1 MYLTNIQSMRR
12 LYAYLLNGRIK
23 INNLPSRQTIHYRL
37 KRLSKK
43 KVSKKL
49 KRLFSTLLVID
60 SSEIRGKKKRLHL
73 LYEAKKKVLL
83 DFEIGN
89 NREVEHAEI
98 MLEDIEGSILLADRG
113 YWQWEFIEKMKE
125 KMKLYVRP
133 RGRKGKEF
141 MEREIN
147 RLIYSKRWEIEWYI
161 ERLKQRIK
169 MRGMNERTL
178 KAQITYM
185 LLGQQLIML
194 IDTLSAHP
202 KMIRLIEK

>member
-1 MYLTNIQSMRR
+1 M
-12 LYAYLLNGRIK
+12 
-23 INNLPSRQTIHYRL
+23 
-37 KRLSKK
+37 
-43 KVSKKL
+43 
-49 KRLFSTLLVID
+49 
-60 SSEIRGKKKRLHL
+60 
-73 LYEAKKKVLL
+73 LL

-89 NREVEHAEI
+89 NREVDHAEI
-98 MLEDIEGSILLADRG
+98 MLEDIEGLILLADRG

-133 RGRKGKEF
+133 RRRKGKEF

-169 MRGMNERTL
+169 MRGMNEKTL

-185 LLGQQLIML
+185 LLGQQLTML
-194 IDTLSAHP
+194 INTLSAHP
-202 KMIRLIEK
+202 KMIRLIGK

>member
-1 MYLTNIQSMRR
+1 
-12 LYAYLLNGRIK
+12 
-23 INNLPSRQTIHYRL
+23 L

-60 SSEIRGKKKRLHL
+60 SGEIRGKKKRLHL
-73 LYEAKKKVLL
+73 LYEANAKVLL

-89 NREVEHAEI
+89 NKEVEHAEV

-113 YWQWEFIEKMKE
+113 YWQWEFNEKMKE
-125 KMKLYVRP
+125 KMKIYVRP

-147 RLIYSKRWEIEWYI
+147 FMRIIVKYLFERSELYEGICNYI
-161 ERLKQRIK
+161 GSR
-169 MRGMNERTL
+169 NW
-178 KAQITYM
+178 
-185 LLGQQLIML
+185 
-194 IDTLSAHP
+194 P
-202 KMIRLIEK
+202 KVF

>member
-1 MYLTNIQSMRR
+1 MYLRKYPDHIFVLILSLMYLTNIQSMRK
-12 LYAYLLNGRIK
+12 LYAYLLDGRIK

-73 LYEAKKKVLL
+73 LYEAKEKVLL

-89 NREVEHAEI
+89 NKEVEHAEV

-133 RGRKGKEF
+133 RGRKGEEF

-185 LLGQQLIML
+185 LLG
-194 IDTLSAHP
+194 
-202 KMIRLIEK
+202 

>member
-1 MYLTNIQSMRR
+1 M
-12 LYAYLLNGRIK
+12 
-23 INNLPSRQTIHYRL
+23 
-37 KRLSKK
+37 
-43 KVSKKL
+43 SKKL

-73 LYEAKKKVLL
+73 LYEAREKVLL

-89 NREVEHAEI
+89 NKEVEHAEI
-98 MLEDIEGSILLADRG
+98 ILEDIEGSILLADRG

-185 LLGQQLIML
+185 LLGQQLTML
-194 IDTLSAHP
+194 IDALSAHP

>member
-1 MYLTNIQSMRR
+1 MYLRKYPDHIFVLILTLYLTNIQSMRR

-73 LYEAKKKVLL
+73 LYEANAKVLL

-89 NREVEHAEI
+89 NREVEHEEI
-98 MLEDIEGSILLADRG
+98 MLED
-113 YWQWEFIEKMKE
+113 MK
-125 KMKLYVRP
+125 VR
-133 RGRKGKEF
+133 
-141 MEREIN
+141 
-147 RLIYSKRWEIEWYI
+147 YC
-161 ERLKQRIK
+161 
-169 MRGMNERTL
+169 
-178 KAQITYM
+178 
-185 LLGQQLIML
+185 
-194 IDTLSAHP
+194 
-202 KMIRLIEK
+202 

>member
-1 MYLTNIQSMRR
+1 M
-12 LYAYLLNGRIK
+12 
-23 INNLPSRQTIHYRL
+23 

-49 KRLFSTLLVID
+49 KRLFSILLVID

-73 LYEAKKKVLL
+73 LYEANAKVLL
-83 DFEIGN
+83 DFKIGN
-89 NREVEHAEI
+89 NREVEHAEN

-125 KMKLYVRP
+125 KMKLYVKP

-147 RLIYSKRWEIEWYI
+147 RLIYSKRWEIEWYM
-161 ERLKQRIK
+161 ERMKQRIK
-169 MRGMNERTL
+169 VRGMNERTL
-178 KAQITYM
+178 KAQIT
-185 LLGQQLIML
+185 
-194 IDTLSAHP
+194 
-202 KMIRLIEK
+202 

>member
-1 MYLTNIQSMRR
+1 
-12 LYAYLLNGRIK
+12 
-23 INNLPSRQTIHYRL
+23 
-37 KRLSKK
+37 
-43 KVSKKL
+43 
-49 KRLFSTLLVID
+49 
-60 SSEIRGKKKRLHL
+60 
-73 LYEAKKKVLL
+73 
-83 DFEIGN
+83 
-89 NREVEHAEI
+89 
-98 MLEDIEGSILLADRG
+98 MLEDIEGLILLADRG

-133 RGRKGKEF
+133 RRRKGKEF

-169 MRGMNERTL
+169 MRGMNEKTL

-185 LLGQQLIML
+185 LLGQQLTML
-194 IDTLSAHP
+194 IETLSAHP